1 MKGVRNFCEEKKISC
16 SVAAI
21 KAGVNIIM
29 TMDFEKDYMD
39 LLNAVKNK
47 EIDMDVIDNLN
58 KRALAFKLA
67 YKIIDSKFL
76 DRYIKN

>member
-1 MKGVRNFCEEKKISC
+1 MKGVKNFCDQNNISC

-29 TMDFEKDYMD
+29 TMDFEKDYID
-39 LLNAVKNK
+39 LLNAIKNK

-58 KRALAFKLA
+58 KIALAFKLA

-76 DRYIKN
+76 DKYIKK